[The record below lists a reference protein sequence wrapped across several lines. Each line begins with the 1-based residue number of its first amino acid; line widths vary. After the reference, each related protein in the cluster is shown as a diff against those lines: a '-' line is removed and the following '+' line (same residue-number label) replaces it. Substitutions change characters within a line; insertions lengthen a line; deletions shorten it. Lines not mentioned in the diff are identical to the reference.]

1 MIDAKT
7 LRRRRERDQRMADE
21 AIAAGKTPVPILRHE
36 VAALL
41 GCRFD
46 QLHLE
51 VIDPGTQLPGSEFS
65 QVRIEILIDGKD
77 LSPQQERLFS
87 DYLVRLGLYD
97 ANCTPGTVGD

>member
-1 MIDAKT
+1 MIDPKT
-7 LRRRRERDQRMADE
+7 LKRRSARDRRMREE
-21 AIAAGKTPVPILRHE
+21 AIAAGKTPVPIFRDE

-51 VIDPGTQLPGSEFS
+51 VIDGGTSVPGSEFA

-77 LSPQQERLFS
+77 LTPEQERLFS
-87 DYLVRLGLYD
+87 DYMVRLGTLGVTF
-97 ANCTPGTVGD
+97 TPGTAGD

>member
-1 MIDAKT
+1 MIDRKT
-7 LRRRRERDQRMADE
+7 LKRRRARDQRMHDE
-21 AIAAGKTPVPILRHE
+21 AIAAGKTPVPIVRRE

-51 VIDPGTQLPGSEFS
+51 VIDQAQIPGTESS

-77 LSPQQERLFS
+77 LTPEQERLFTA
-87 DYLVRLGLYD
+87 YLGTTGLLGI
-97 ANCTPGTVGD
+97 THRPGTVGD